1 MITVE
6 QFERGEIKL
15 TDEWF
20 DPIFRIAYFN
30 SMPFKKLVCFK
41 GKETGTLLHPDF
53 DDILE
58 QHSKNPPQP
67 PESLEGKETK

>member
-6 QFERGEIKL
+6 QFEHGEVVL

-20 DPIFRIAYFN
+20 KPVFKDAWTMTGI
-30 SMPFKKLVCFK
+30 PFKKLIAFR
-41 GKETGTLLHPDF
+41 GQETGTLLHPDF

-58 QHSKNPPQP
+58 
-67 PESLEGKETK
+67 LR